1 MNERRHEYSNLIR
14 KRKKSQL
21 LQLKRKCTSTAN
33 TPATF
38 TTGGSSLKNVAVQ
51 YIQQPNVSSLQALE
65 TALATT
71 NATILELDT
80 PTQMMELCN
89 TLAQSLQAHASFA
102 VQVDASYMTQD
113 APLLQVCQQMLWAV
127 GNVAGDSQV
136 ARDALRKAGVVP
148 SLCTVL
154 KRGMEL
160 KHTCICRN
168 AAWALSNLTRG
179 VTTSGWEF
187 CGDSLLTPVLLASVL
202 SSPEQQVSATVKST
216 WWQTV
221 ANEACWI
228 LAFLT
233 AREDQ
238 VVDYLIQ
245 PSNELLWLLPNKQF
259 VVVAALAHR
268 LDEASKAVVS
278 NSTRELTETQLQAL
292 RMTIP
297 CLRSIGNIATASQGR
312 HVDILLQE
320 SSIVTSLVTLIQAGY
335 MTTNGDVQAVAVEA
349 TWAAGS
355 LLCDAGIDSHVS
367 TTIAAP
373 TLLPILHQAILHGK
387 SDLKREAV
395 SAVWN
400 AVAAPP
406 NSQNDGSASLATR
419 DGFLSSTA
427 QVPGMVLCL
436 VNMLTSMDA
445 DAVFYSIQLLNAMLR
460 RLQVKREFVEANGV
474 DALEAVCD
482 RASQSNA
489 YGGGQDWNGMSDD
502 SADIA
507 ADLID
512 DLFSNDA
519 DMNQDDDDDNNG
531 GMTMAMPASFTFS
544 PISVDAQHHHFDFG
558 GKVRSRKA
566 NTVIDESEIV
576 TIQNAVSS
584 PSSESIPLP
593 TTASHR
599 DYSSSNEQNHGTSY
613 LFFIERAKSFM
624 KRQMSVYLTS
634 VSTSSE
640 DAMQKMGLM
649 RSSIVYGRTVGDG
662 NVLRA
667 WKEGGIGVTVKLPSG
682 GSESGLRNPLY
693 SPTMSGYFQNTWLNK
708 IAFWS
713 RGIISL
719 LETAK
724 GMQIED
730 SNQFM
735 GGVIGN
741 AKTNQDT
748 KADVSEPAEYM
759 LHCWDD
765 S

>member
-1 MNERRHEYSNLIR
+1 MPSYHDKPAQKSLKQTRTEEKRREMNERRHEYSNLIR

-89 TLAQSLQAHASFA
+89 TLAQSLQAHASLTERLSASRVFTNLAAMNTATQNDNDSYYTRQPEGWCHVLIASQVLPVVSESLKAFA

-519 DMNQDDDDDNNG
+519 DMNQDDDDDDNNG

-558 GKVRSRKA
+558 GEPSQPVQVVPDAPMNDSASSAQGRGQGQ
-566 NTVIDESEIV
+566 VEES
-576 TIQNAVSS
+576 QYC
-584 PSSESIPLP
+584 
-593 TTASHR
+593 H
-599 DYSSSNEQNHGTSY
+599 
-613 LFFIERAKSFM
+613 
-624 KRQMSVYLTS
+624 
-634 VSTSSE
+634 
-640 DAMQKMGLM
+640 
-649 RSSIVYGRTVGDG
+649 
-662 NVLRA
+662 
-667 WKEGGIGVTVKLPSG
+667 
-682 GSESGLRNPLY
+682 
-693 SPTMSGYFQNTWLNK
+693 
-708 IAFWS
+708 
-713 RGIISL
+713 
-719 LETAK
+719 
-724 GMQIED
+724 
-730 SNQFM
+730 
-735 GGVIGN
+735 
-741 AKTNQDT
+741 
-748 KADVSEPAEYM
+748 
-759 LHCWDD
+759 
-765 S
+765 

>member
-1 MNERRHEYSNLIR
+1 MPSYHDKPAQKSLKQTRTEEKRREMNERRHEYSNLIR

-89 TLAQSLQAHASFA
+89 TLAQSLQAHALLTERLSASRVFTNLAAMNTATQNDNDSYYTRQPEGWCHVLIASQVLPVVAESLKAFA

-221 ANEACWI
+221 ANEACWM

-259 VVVAALAHR
+259 VVVAALARR

-297 CLRSIGNIATASQGR
+297 CLRSTG
-312 HVDILLQE
+312 
-320 SSIVTSLVTLIQAGY
+320 
-335 MTTNGDVQAVAVEA
+335 
-349 TWAAGS
+349 
-355 LLCDAGIDSHVS
+355 
-367 TTIAAP
+367 
-373 TLLPILHQAILHGK
+373 
-387 SDLKREAV
+387 
-395 SAVWN
+395 
-400 AVAAPP
+400 
-406 NSQNDGSASLATR
+406 
-419 DGFLSSTA
+419 
-427 QVPGMVLCL
+427 
-436 VNMLTSMDA
+436 
-445 DAVFYSIQLLNAMLR
+445 
-460 RLQVKREFVEANGV
+460 
-474 DALEAVCD
+474 
-482 RASQSNA
+482 
-489 YGGGQDWNGMSDD
+489 
-502 SADIA
+502 
-507 ADLID
+507 
-512 DLFSNDA
+512 
-519 DMNQDDDDDNNG
+519 
-531 GMTMAMPASFTFS
+531 
-544 PISVDAQHHHFDFG
+544 
-558 GKVRSRKA
+558 
-566 NTVIDESEIV
+566 
-576 TIQNAVSS
+576 
-584 PSSESIPLP
+584 
-593 TTASHR
+593 
-599 DYSSSNEQNHGTSY
+599 
-613 LFFIERAKSFM
+613 
-624 KRQMSVYLTS
+624 
-634 VSTSSE
+634 
-640 DAMQKMGLM
+640 
-649 RSSIVYGRTVGDG
+649 
-662 NVLRA
+662 
-667 WKEGGIGVTVKLPSG
+667 
-682 GSESGLRNPLY
+682 
-693 SPTMSGYFQNTWLNK
+693 
-708 IAFWS
+708 
-713 RGIISL
+713 
-719 LETAK
+719 
-724 GMQIED
+724 
-730 SNQFM
+730 
-735 GGVIGN
+735 
-741 AKTNQDT
+741 
-748 KADVSEPAEYM
+748 
-759 LHCWDD
+759 
-765 S
+765 